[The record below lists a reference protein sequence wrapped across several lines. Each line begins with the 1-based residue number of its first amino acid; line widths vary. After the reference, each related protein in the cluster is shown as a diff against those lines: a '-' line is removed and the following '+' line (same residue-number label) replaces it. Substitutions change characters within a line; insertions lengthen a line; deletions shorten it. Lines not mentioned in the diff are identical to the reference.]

1 MFAGLPGMLWA
12 LILAGA
18 ILSLTTTFFFH
29 VHDVLLHKIEIV
41 PSRRLIGL
49 IIFII
54 FAQDHSFRGD
64 LALRSDPYQLIYDHL
79 MKP

>member
-1 MFAGLPGMLWA
+1 MERVGVEVAVFAGLPGMLWA

-41 PSRRLIGL
+41 L
-49 IIFII
+49 
-54 FAQDHSFRGD
+54 
-64 LALRSDPYQLIYDHL
+64 LAVLSG
-79 MKP
+79 

>member
-1 MFAGLPGMLWA
+1 VERVGVEVAVFAGLPGMLWA

-41 PSRRLIGL
+41 L
-49 IIFII
+49 
-54 FAQDHSFRGD
+54 
-64 LALRSDPYQLIYDHL
+64 LAVLSG
-79 MKP
+79 